1 MVYSPTEEEWI
12 REDARKNWEENDQG
26 KDENWY
32 FAERKYKNL
41 IENIVSDIVKKIKN
55 KESKGETYIFWK
67 LGQLILVNDNCLTKE
82 VYKGNSFKISFDT
95 MKVWTKRKTR
105 KDNVYHGKT
114 QEIFGDICMENEIET
129 ISLSPIWKEICLE
142 VRSKL

>member
-26 KDENWY
+26 KEENWY

-67 LGQLILVNDNCLTKE
+67 LGKLILVNDNCLTKE

-95 MKVWTKRKTR
+95 MKVWTKRKTS

-114 QEIFGDICMENEIET
+114 QEIFGDICMENENET